1 MVNFNLFPKGKVVII
16 ATEKSIT
23 FMLKKNLLIVLIA
36 LPVVLSAQIDT
47 LKLNRQFIQKGW
59 RDTKKLVTAPARWD
73 SRDWTTA
80 GVLTASLAALTLVD
94 QPVQDA
100 FQDWHTQAGKS
111 GERITA
117 NFLEPLGEEYALAVI
132 GGFMAHGLLAGNSKS
147 QSTALL
153 AGESFL
159 LASLFVQIPKRLIG
173 RARPD
178 TGADPFEFNGPLE
191 GTGFPSGH
199 TTAAFAVASVIAN
212 QYADTPAIPIIS
224 YSIATAAGLSRIYDN
239 RHWLS
244 DVAGG
249 VVLGILVGNLVSEKY
264 NKNTRVALVPFRSGS
279 IQGVKLAYT
288 L

>member
-1 MVNFNLFPKGKVVII
+1 MK
-16 ATEKSIT
+16 
-23 FMLKKNLLIVLIA
+23 FMLKKNLLILLLLA
-36 LPVVLSAQIDT
+36 PVVLSAQIDT
-47 LKLNRQFIQKGW
+47 LRLNRQFIQKGW
-59 RDTKKLVTAPARWD
+59 RDAKNLVTAPARWD
-73 SRDWTTA
+73 SRDWATA
-80 GVLTASLAALTLVD
+80 GVLSASIAAITLID
-94 QPVQDA
+94 EPVRDA
-100 FQDWHTQAGKS
+100 FQDWHEQAGRS

-132 GGFMAHGLLAGNSKS
+132 GGFMGYGLLANNSKS

-153 AGESFL
+153 AGESFV
-159 LASLFVQIPKRLIG
+159 LASLLAQISKRLIG
-173 RARPD
+173 RARPHS
-178 TGADPFEFNGPLE
+178 GADPFQFNGPFQ

-212 QYADTPAIPIIS
+212 QYADTPAVPIIS

-249 VVLGILVGNLVSEKY
+249 AVLGILVGNLVSEKH
-264 NKNTRVALVPFRSGS
+264 NKSSRVALTPFRSGS
-279 IQGVKLAYT
+279 IQGLKLAYT

>member
-1 MVNFNLFPKGKVVII
+1 
-16 ATEKSIT
+16 
-23 FMLKKNLLIVLIA
+23 MLKKNLLIVLIA

-100 FQDWHTQAGKS
+100 FQDWHTQADKS

-212 QYADTPAIPIIS
+212 QYADTPAVPIIS

-249 VVLGILVGNLVSEKY
+249 AVLGILVGNLVSEKY
-264 NKNTRVALVPFRSGS
+264 NKNTRVALVPFRSGP